1 MSSEELKRRISEL
14 EKELELLKNESGV
27 ERQGRKK
34 IEQMSSEVV
43 DANPYR

>member
-1 MSSEELKRRISEL
+1 MSSEELKKRISEL
-14 EKELELLKNESGV
+14 EKELEMLKNDSGK
-27 ERQGRKK
+27 EPQGRTK